1 LQQYLAKPEVAS
13 AWRYL
18 LVTSETSLKMGRT
31 TIHELDFGGDGSV
44 GVRAADCIFRASTSH
59 QLLTSGSFHVRMNY
73 NAE

>member
-18 LVTSETSLKMGRT
+18 LVTLEISLKMGRT
-31 TIHELDFGGDGSV
+31 TIDKLDFGGDGSV
-44 GVRAADCIFRASTSH
+44 GVGAADCIFRASKS
-59 QLLTSGSFHVRMNY
+59 QLLTSGSFRGRMNY